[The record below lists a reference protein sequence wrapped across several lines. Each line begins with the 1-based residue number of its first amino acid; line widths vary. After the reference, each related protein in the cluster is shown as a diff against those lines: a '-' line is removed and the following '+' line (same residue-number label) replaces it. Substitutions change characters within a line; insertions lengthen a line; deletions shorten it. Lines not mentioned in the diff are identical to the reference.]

1 MSGNRTKET
10 ASEEP
15 TTSNRYDLQNAECKR
30 SGRTEREVKPPTT
43 GPNLTQKGGVLMDV
57 VAVVNDKSG

>member
-30 SGRTEREVKPPTT
+30 SGRTEREVKPLTT
-43 GPNLTQKGGVLMDV
+43 GPNLTPTGEVLMDA
-57 VAVVNDKSG
+57 VAVVNDKSS